1 MELYKEIIANIISK
15 EEVQVTFSNLNISA
29 KEIIESECYKALNN
43 IKAIIED
50 DSLEDVDCFMKIEK
64 IICLLEDIGSGGGN
78 RHDFG

>member
-1 MELYKEIIANIISK
+1 MELYKEILANIISK

-29 KEIIESECYKALNN
+29 KEIIELECYKALNN

-50 DSLEDVDCFMKIEK
+50 DSLEDVECFMKIEK
-64 IICLLEDIGSGGGN
+64 IICLLEDIGSSGGN